1 MKSGSDQR
9 SAISSQHQATDKAEA
24 CALRRALRQPAI
36 RLLYLAFAL
45 LPLTFFLSPSVQAQ
59 SRVPVPSYGPMRDA
73 SGNPPQTGL
82 PPALLNVGIDQ
93 KLGAQLPLDATFTDE
108 QGRRVRLGDYFKGGR
123 PVVLSLVFY
132 ECPMLCNQVLN
143 ALVGSLKGMSLKMGQ
158 DYDVLT
164 VSFDPREGPELARRK
179 KDGYVHSLNRPGAEE
194 GWHFLVGEEAEIK
207 RLTEAV
213 GFRYSYDEQ
222 TKQFAHA
229 SGIMVLTPQGKVSH
243 YLYGVEYAPRDMRL
257 SLVEASAGRVG
268 SPVDQLLLYCY
279 HYDPA
284 TGKFAWVINLYRWG
298 GALTVAGILALL
310 LFLRRRG
317 FGSGQA
323 ATAAARLNQGGTA

>member
-1 MKSGSDQR
+1 MKFRTQNS
-9 SAISSQHQATDKAEA
+9 
-24 CALRRALRQPAI
+24 ALRTRQQAPRRPRAGT
-36 RLLYLAFAL
+36 LLIPFRPVSHL
-45 LPLTFFLSPSVQAQ
+45 LFLLLSFVFLLSPSVQAQ

-93 KLGAQLPLDATFTDE
+93 KLGAQLPLDATFTDA
-108 QGRRVRLGDYFKGGR
+108 QGRRVQLGEYFKSGR
-123 PVVLSLVFY
+123 PVILSLVFY
-132 ECPMLCNQVLN
+132 ECPMLCNQILN
-143 ALVGSLKGMSLKMGQ
+143 ALTGSLKGMSLKIGE

-164 VSFDPREGPELARRK
+164 VSFDPREGPELARKK
-179 KDGYVHSLNRPGAEE
+179 KDGYVHNLNRPGAEA

-213 GFRYSYDEQ
+213 GFRYAYDEQ
-222 TKQFAHA
+222 TRQFAHA

-257 SLVEASAGRVG
+257 SLVEASAGRIG

-298 GALTVAGILALL
+298 GALTVAGISALL

-317 FGSGQA
+317 TSSTQA
-323 ATAAARLNQGGTA
+323 ATAQAAVNQGGTA

>member
-1 MKSGSDQR
+1 MKVRDQQ
-9 SAISSQHQATDKAEA
+9 SAVSSKHRATEKAGPLA
-24 CALRRALRQPAI
+24 LGVQLRRAL
-36 RLLYLAFAL
+36 LLYSAFLLLAS
-45 LPLTFFLSPSVQAQ
+45 TFGLASSVQAQ

-73 SGNPPQTGL
+73 GGNPPQTGL

-93 KLGAQLPLDATFTDE
+93 KLGAQIPLDATFTDE
-108 QGRRVRLGDYFKGGR
+108 QGRSVRLGDYFKGGR

-132 ECPMLCNQVLN
+132 ECPMLCNQILN
-143 ALVGSLKGMSLKMGQ
+143 ALTGSLKGMSLKIGQ

-164 VSFDPREGPELARRK
+164 VSFDPREGPELARKK
-179 KDGYVHSLNRPGAEE
+179 KDGYVHSLNRAGAEE
-194 GWHFLVGEEAEIK
+194 GWHFLTGQEAEIK

-213 GFRYSYDEQ
+213 GFRYAYDEQ

-243 YLYGVEYAPRDMRL
+243 YLYGVEYAPRDVRL

-298 GALTVAGILALL
+298 GALTVASIFTLL
-310 LFLRRRG
+310 VFLRRRG
-317 FGSGQA
+317 LGSAQ
-323 ATAAARLNQGGTA
+323 ATAAASLNQGGTA

>member
-1 MKSGSDQR
+1 MKSVNSRQ
-9 SAISSQHQATDKAEA
+9 SAIGSRHTAAEEVK
-24 CALRRALRQPAI
+24 RRALRAPGP
-36 RLLYLAFAL
+36 RPLCLLSLAFML
-45 LPLTFFLSPSVQAQ
+45 LFLLSPSIPAQ

-93 KLGAQLPLDATFTDE
+93 KLDAQIPLDATFRDE
-108 QGRRVRLGDYFKGGR
+108 GGRAVRLGDYFKAGR
-123 PVVLSLVFY
+123 PVILSLVFY
-132 ECPMLCNQVLN
+132 ECPMLCNQILN
-143 ALVGSLKGMSLKMGQ
+143 GLMGSLKGMSLKIGQ

-179 KDGYVHSLNRPGAEE
+179 KEGYLHSLNRPGAEA
-194 GWHFLVGEEAEIK
+194 GWHFLTGQEAEIK

-213 GFRYSYDEQ
+213 GFRYTYDEQ

-229 SGIMVLTPQGKVSH
+229 SGIMILTPQGRVSH
-243 YLYGVEYAPRDMRL
+243 YLYGVEYAPRDVRL
-257 SLVEASAGRVG
+257 SLVEASAGRIG

-310 LFLRRRG
+310 VFLRRRG
-317 FGSGQA
+317 LGSAQGAAA
-323 ATAAARLNQGGTA
+323 ATRLNQGGTA